1 MFYPFG
7 FNCCVQLDPDDDPI
21 DHKLDEEFEFT
32 IENGAQSQDD
42 TAQQSNSARSG
53 AETLEGLM
61 ATSYAD
67 ITRRQRAVYDEF
79 EANFKALQNRR
90 KKLFACRD
98 RIKKSCEERADTQI
112 KENSTT
118 LTLNVGGKIFNIN
131 RSAHSLNKS
140 DYSILNVLLSGEWD
154 LRLPRD
160 HNGRIFLNI
169 DPAWI
174 EPALALLKVDCSPK
188 PPITDENMEGFNTV
202 VSYYNLNYLFQVGKL
217 DLPEASSIDCMNLPT
232 CTDSLVSF
240 LHDEMS
246 PKEHSESMRL
256 ELLYRGS
263 RDGIEPSDFHS
274 RCDGMCNT
282 VCVVESSAGYVF
294 GGYAEG
300 AWMSCEND
308 LQTKK
313 SFLFSLNGLGAPEKF
328 PRKLSSQQSK
338 ILNRDQYL
346 FFFGIDL
353 TVAGNDKTVS
363 RLGTM
368 YSSNSREKAYLAGDE
383 KFLVK
388 EIEVYQI
395 VENVTHSKV
404 SRGASFEV
412 NEKVKLSRTE
422 PLQSWITTATNHG
435 DKIAKCLSDMS
446 GEIDLAE
453 RKLLIELLW
462 VEHLSTPPDDRE
474 ASEGLLAD
482 WQSMIDDALQ
492 DVGNGVDTLDIVE
505 EAMVRLN
512 ITDSDDE
519 MKNAEYQE
527 FSDKDEVVS
536 YSVGGEYISILRST
550 LTRHASSSA
559 FTSRFTGRRK
569 KDLVDGNVFLVSEDP
584 FYHVSV
590 CVCMFV
596 CVLGAKLNMI
606 IKDVS
611 ITSLHTA
618 ELDLRSIF

>member
-7 FNCCVQLDPDDDPI
+7 FNCCVQLDPDEDPI
-21 DHKLDEEFEFT
+21 NRQLDEEFEFAV
-32 IENGAQSQDD
+32 ENGAQSLDD
-42 TAQQSNSARSG
+42 STQHSNSTRSG
-53 AETLEGLM
+53 VETLEGLM

-79 EANFKALQNRR
+79 EAEFKALQNRQR
-90 KKLFACRD
+90 KLVSLRN
-98 RIKKSCEERADTQI
+98 RIKKSCEDRADTLT

-118 LTLNVGGKIFNIN
+118 LTLNVGGKIFSIN
-131 RSAHSLNKS
+131 RISHSRKKS

-160 HNGRIFLNI
+160 HNDRIFLNI

-188 PPITDENMEGFNTV
+188 LPVTDENMEGFNTV

-217 DLPEASSIDCMNLPT
+217 DLLEASSIDCMNLPR
-232 CTDSLVSF
+232 CTDCLISF

-246 PKEHSESMRL
+246 PKEHSQSMRL

-300 AWMSCEND
+300 AWMSSEND

-338 ILNRDQYL
+338 ILNREQYL

-353 TVAGNDKTVS
+353 TVAGKDETVS

-395 VENVTHSKV
+395 VENVTAHSKV
-404 SRGASFEV
+404 SHGSSFELY
-412 NEKVKLSRTE
+412 EKVKLSRTE
-422 PLQSWITTATNHG
+422 PLQSWITTVTNHG
-435 DKIAKCLSDMS
+435 DKIAKCLCDMA

-462 VEHLSTPPDDRE
+462 VEHLSTHPHDRE

-492 DVGNGVDTLDIVE
+492 DVGNGVDTLDIVQ

-512 ITDSDDE
+512 IADSDDE
-519 MKNAEYQE
+519 MKNAECQK
-527 FSDKDEVVS
+527 FSEKDEVVS
-536 YSVGGEYISILRST
+536 YSVGGESIAILRST
-550 LTRHASSSA
+550 LTHHASSSA

-569 KDLVDGNVFLVSEDP
+569 KDLVDGKVFLVSEGP
-584 FYHVSV
+584 FY
-590 CVCMFV
+590 
-596 CVLGAKLNMI
+596 L
-606 IKDVS
+606 
-611 ITSLHTA
+611 
-618 ELDLRSIF
+618 LDWNLWLRF